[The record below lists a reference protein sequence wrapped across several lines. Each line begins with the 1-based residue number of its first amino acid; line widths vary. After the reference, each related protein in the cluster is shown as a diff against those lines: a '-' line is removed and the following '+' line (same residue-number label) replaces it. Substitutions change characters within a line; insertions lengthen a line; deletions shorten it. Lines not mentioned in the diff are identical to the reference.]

1 MVTKKYSPLRKN
13 AEKGSK
19 YGHFWSHFCNTDDG
33 SIFSKS
39 GHSQSAS
46 LLAHEPVEIGQ
57 EMLKEHLNMILMPNV
72 INMAIITARGMSVD
86 IIMVKVMNAVTIMA
100 LMLRYSENYNIVPII
115 CYNKA
120 SDRPESIYLSGRR
133 PPLR

>member
-19 YGHFWSHFCNTDDG
+19 YSHFWSHFCNTDDG

-57 EMLKEHLNMILMPNV
+57 EML
-72 INMAIITARGMSVD
+72 
-86 IIMVKVMNAVTIMA
+86 KVMNAVTIMA

-133 PPLR
+133 PPQR

>member
-1 MVTKKYSPLRKN
+1 MGKR
-13 AEKGSK
+13 SK

-46 LLAHEPVEIGQ
+46 LHANEPVEIGQ

-72 INMAIITARGMSVD
+72 IT
-86 IIMVKVMNAVTIMA
+86 MVKVMNAVTIMA
-100 LMLRYSENYNIVPII
+100 M
-115 CYNKA
+115 KA
-120 SDRPESIYLSGRR
+120 AAVITESKKRKAAYLLSC
-133 PPLR
+133 